1 MTFLEILRKKEKGT
15 IEKEEKGEKERTNHS
30 QKSTSFGENEEDL
43 AFQRAHILKV
53 ISEGEVRSS
62 LSVYNK

>member
-1 MTFLEILRKKEKGT
+1 MKEPERRKK
-15 IEKEEKGEKERTNHS
+15 KGEKERTNHS
-30 QKSTSFGENEEDL
+30 QKSTSFGEKEEDL